1 MSQRRLNIFGA
12 LIETAD
18 MPDLASNFMAPSR
31 LVGNNFLVA
40 AADLLQ
46 ITAGSCLL
54 PDGVLVIE
62 TEVKNISIPNSSLAT
77 DYTVLY
83 QLEDTGTIGGSPAV
97 LRLVDGIK
105 RQENL
110 TDGTIIGW
118 VRYPGGNIPLASSF
132 FIQPSHLRIHNNPAE
147 FYFKSL
153 CPLSEAIK
161 EAKGTQSPVRT
172 LLSDLTIT
180 SSTPVSFGGVESRV
194 VGATVMPRTLV
205 ASDNTNYLVIEVK
218 KGTDVLFSHS
228 TRPTILGGEGELAV
242 YQHP

>member
-1 MSQRRLNIFGA
+1 MNQRRLNIFGA

-18 MPDLASNFMAPSR
+18 MPDLASHIMAPGR
-31 LVGNNFLVA
+31 LVGNDFIVA

-46 ITAGSCLL
+46 VTAGSCLL
-54 PDGVLVIE
+54 PDGVLIIE
-62 TEVKNISIPNSSLAT
+62 TEVKNLNVPNSSLAT

-83 QLEDTGTIGGSPAV
+83 QLEDTGTIGGSPAN

-110 TDGTIIGW
+110 TDGTILGW

-132 FIQPSHLRIHNNPAE
+132 FIQPSHLRVSKNPAD
-147 FYFKSL
+147 FYFRSL
-153 CPLSEAIK
+153 CPLTEAIK
-161 EAKGTQSPVRT
+161 EDTGTQSPVRT
-172 LLSDLTIT
+172 LLPDMTIT

-194 VGATVMPRTLV
+194 VGVTVMPGTLI
-205 ASDNTNYLVIEVK
+205 ADDNTNYLVIEVK
-218 KGTDVLFSHS
+218 NGTDVLFSHS
-228 TRPTILGGEGELAV
+228 TRPTVVVRESWLY